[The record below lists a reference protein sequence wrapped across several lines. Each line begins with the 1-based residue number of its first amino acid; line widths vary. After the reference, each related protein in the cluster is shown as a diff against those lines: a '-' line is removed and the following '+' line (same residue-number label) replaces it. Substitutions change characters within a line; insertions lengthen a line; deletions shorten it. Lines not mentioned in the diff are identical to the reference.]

1 MCALILISLFL
12 LVWFVVKVWF
22 NPNRIKPMSNE
33 QIREE
38 RIKRDMHSKF

>member
-38 RIKRDMHSKF
+38 RIKRDMDSKF